1 MEHEGIEDVYELSP
15 IQEGL
20 LFHNL
25 YSPGS
30 GIYLEQVTMRM
41 RGDLDVEAYRR
52 AWQTIVDRHAVL
64 RTSFHWEGV
73 DKALQ
78 VVHRDVPFPIEVL
91 DWRDAGEEEQ
101 RERYAAFAHDDRMTG
116 FDYGVA
122 PLMRGRLIRFAD
134 DEWEFFWSFSHLLM
148 DGWSF
153 GLAFA
158 ELTTLYNAY
167 ATGAAP
173 QLPPARPYRAYLSWW
188 ARQDRSATEEFWR
201 EHLAGYTAPDALELG
216 PAPVEPL
223 PAGEPTHAVLPTPE
237 LLAQI
242 PALTAFGR
250 EHGLTLNTIMQGAW
264 MIVLSRHLGR
274 DDIIAGSTGTQ
285 RPATLTGAERIMGPM
300 LATMPVRARVRDD
313 AHLID
318 WLRELQN
325 DMARAREHADISL
338 TDLRRLA
345 DLPGNRPLFELDLA
359 FENVPVPEL
368 ALHRVEL
375 LESTYDGRP
384 HFPITMIVM
393 PGEAMPVPRMVYD
406 QTRFTASAVRRLVDQ
421 FSTTLTNMTLY
432 PGLRLGDMDIMPT
445 EQWRQVLLDWNPTEP
460 QPVAALPELFA
471 RSAAAA
477 PDAPAVTCAADTL
490 SYAELAARANRL
502 AQHLRAL
509 GVRRGDRV
517 GLCLQRSVDT
527 VVGVLGVLTAGAAY
541 VPLDLGHP
549 AERMRWILAD
559 AEVTALV
566 THDAVGAAAPEF
578 TGTVVNL
585 DADAAAIAARP
596 AEPPAD
602 GPRPDDVAYLI
613 YTSGSTGHP
622 KGVLVSHANVARL
635 VAGAGTLM
643 RLAADDTWSMVH
655 SYAFDVSVFEMW
667 GAFSTGARLV
677 VVPHETIRDPEALLA
692 LLDAE
697 RVTVFSQTPSA
708 FRQFMVPALAD
719 GAPRLPLRYV
729 IFAGEYLDTQLL
741 APWFDRYGDTQPRL
755 VNMYGITETTVHS
768 TYREITRADLAS
780 GVRSNVGR
788 PLPDLRIYLL
798 DERGMPVP
806 PGVRGEIY
814 VAGAGVTLGYQN
826 LPELTAQRFLPD
838 LYAGE
843 GEQRMYRSGD
853 LARWTDDGEL
863 EFLGRADQ
871 QVKIRG
877 FRVEPGEVEAVLR
890 ERPEIADA
898 VVLPRQIAG
907 DTRLVAYLVPADGA
921 TVRDAE
927 VTAGLRAVLPEY
939 MVPAHLVTLE
949 RFPLTPNGKIDRAA
963 LPDFDG
969 ARPDLDR
976 EYVAPRTPTEEAV
989 AAAWREMLG
998 VEKAGA
1004 YDDFFALGGHSLLAT
1019 RVAFKLR
1026 GTLGVEVPV
1035 RAIFD
1040 HPVLE
1045 RLAAAID
1052 ELSRRPATA
1061 PPVITRRARV
1071 AQRV

>member
-41 RGDLDVEAYRR
+41 RGALDVAAYRA
-52 AWQTIVDRHAVL
+52 AWQAIVDRHAVL

-91 DWRDAGEEEQ
+91 DWRDADPAGQ
-101 RERYAAFAHDDRMTG
+101 AERYARFAHDDRMTG
-116 FDYGVA
+116 FDYADA
-122 PLMRGRLIRFAD
+122 PLMRARLIRFAD

-158 ELTTLYNAY
+158 ELTALYNAF
-167 ATGAAP
+167 ATGGRAD
-173 QLPPARPYRAYLSWW
+173 LPTARPYRSYLSWW
-188 ARQDRSATEEFWR
+188 ARQDRTATEAFWR

-216 PAPVEPL
+216 PAPAGPL
-223 PAGEPTHAVLPTPE
+223 PEGEPTHAVLPTPE
-237 LLAQI
+237 LLELI
-242 PALTAFGR
+242 PPLSTFAR
-250 EHGLTLNTIMQGAW
+250 EHGLTLNTVMQGAW
-264 MIVLSRHLGR
+264 MIVLSRYLGR
-274 DDIIAGSTGTQ
+274 ADVLVGSTGTQ
-285 RPATLTGAERIMGPM
+285 RPPTLTGSERIMGPM
-300 LATMPVRARVRDD
+300 LATMPVRGRVDDD
-313 AHLID
+313 ADLIG
-318 WLRELQN
+318 WLRALQN

-338 TDLRRLA
+338 TDLRALA

-359 FENVPVPEL
+359 FENVPVPDM
-368 ALHRVEL
+368 ALHEVEL

-406 QTRFTASAVRRLVDQ
+406 QTRFTEAAVRRLVDQ
-421 FSTTLTNMTLY
+421 FSTTLTNMTRY
-432 PGLRLGDMDIMPT
+432 PELRLGDVDIMPA
-445 EQWRQVLLDWNPTEP
+445 EQWRQILLDWNRTEA

-471 RSAAAA
+471 RSAAAT
-477 PDAPAVTCAADTL
+477 PDATAVVCAGVRL

-502 AQHLRAL
+502 AHHLRGS
-509 GVRRGDRV
+509 GVRPGDRV
-517 GLCLQRSVDT
+517 GLCLQRSLDT
-527 VVGVLGVLTAGAAY
+527 VIGVLGVLTAGAAY

-549 AERMRWILAD
+549 VERMRWILAD
-559 AEVTALV
+559 ADVTALV
-566 THDAVGAAAPEF
+566 THDAVADSAPEF
-578 TGTVVNL
+578 AGTVINL
-585 DADAAAIAARP
+585 DTDAETIAARP
-596 AEPPAD
+596 TTPPDD
-602 GPRPDDVAYLI
+602 GPTPDDVAYLI

-635 VAGAGTLM
+635 VAGAGARMELT
-643 RLAADDTWSMVH
+643 ADDVWSMVH

-667 GAFSTGARLV
+667 GAFGTGARLV
-677 VVPHETIRDPEALLA
+677 VVPHEAVRDPEALLR

-719 GAPRLPLRYV
+719 DAPRLPLRHV
-729 IFAGEYLDTQLL
+729 IFAGEYLDTPAL
-741 APWFDRYGDTQPRL
+741 APWIDRYGDEQPHL

-768 TYREITRADLAS
+768 TYRRITRADLT
-780 GVRSNVGR
+780 GPVRSNVGR

-806 PGVRGEIY
+806 PGMRGEIW
-814 VAGAGVTLGYQN
+814 VAGAGVTLGYRN
-826 LPELTAQRFLPD
+826 LPELTAARFRPD

-843 GEQRMYRSGD
+843 GEERMYRSGD

-877 FRVEPGEVEAVLR
+877 FRVEPGEIEAVLR
-890 ERPEIADA
+890 DRPEIADA
-898 VVLPRQIAG
+898 VVLPRTIAG
-907 DTRLVAYLVPADGA
+907 DTRLVAYLVPVDGA
-921 TVRDAE
+921 TAADAD
-927 VTAGLRAVLPEY
+927 VTAALRAVLPEY
-939 MVPAHLVTLE
+939 MVPAHLVTLD
-949 RFPLTPNGKIDRAA
+949 RFPLTPNGKTDRAA

-969 ARPDLDR
+969 ARPDLER

-998 VEKAGA
+998 VEKAGVH
-1004 YDDFFALGGHSLLAT
+1004 DDFFALGGHSLLAT

-1026 GTLGVEVPV
+1026 GALGVEVPV

-1045 RLAAAID
+1045 RLATAID
-1052 ELSRRPATA
+1052 GLGHRPAA
-1061 PPVITRRARV
+1061 AAPVIARQPRR

>member
-41 RGDLDVEAYRR
+41 RGPLDVAAYQR

-78 VVHRDVPFPIEVL
+78 VVRRDVPFPIEVL
-91 DWRDAGEEEQ
+91 DWRDADPDAQ
-101 RERYAAFAHDDRMTG
+101 RERYDAFALDDRMTG
-116 FDYGVA
+116 FDYAVA
-122 PLMRGRLIRFAD
+122 PLMRGKLIRFAD
-134 DEWEFFWSFSHLLM
+134 EEWEFFWSFSHLLM

-158 ELTTLYNAY
+158 ELTALYNAY
-167 ATGAAP
+167 ATGGSADL
-173 QLPPARPYRAYLSWW
+173 QPARPYRAYLSWW
-188 ARQDRSATEEFWR
+188 ARQDRSATEDFWR
-201 EHLAGYTAPDALELG
+201 GYLAGHTSPDALELG
-216 PAPVEPL
+216 PAPAEPL

-237 LLAQI
+237 LLEQI

-250 EHGLTLNTIMQGAW
+250 EHGLTLNTLMQGAW

-274 DDIIAGSTGTQ
+274 EDVVAGSTGTQ

-300 LATMPVRARVRDD
+300 LATTPVRARVRDD

-325 DMARAREHADISL
+325 DMAQAREHADISL
-338 TDLRRLA
+338 TDLRGLA

-359 FENVPVPEL
+359 FENVPVPEM
-368 ALHRVEL
+368 ALHEVEL
-375 LESTYDGRP
+375 VESTYDGRP

-406 QTRFTASAVRRLVDQ
+406 QTRFTESAVRRLVDQ
-421 FSTTLTNMTLY
+421 FSATLTNMTLY

-445 EQWRQVLLDWNPTEP
+445 EQWREVLLEWNSTEP

-471 RSAAAA
+471 RAASAA
-477 PDAPAVTCAADTL
+477 PDAPALTYAGQTL

-502 AQHLRAL
+502 AQHLRAV
-509 GVRRGDRV
+509 GVRPGDRV
-517 GLCLQRSVDT
+517 GLCLQRSLDT

-559 AEVTALV
+559 ADVTALV
-566 THDAVGAAAPEF
+566 THDAVGDAAPGF
-578 TGTVVNL
+578 AATVVNL
-585 DADAAAIAARP
+585 DTDAEAIAARP

-602 GPRPDDVAYLI
+602 GPGPDDVAYLI

-635 VAGAGTLM
+635 VAGAATLM
-643 RLAADDTWSMVH
+643 ELSADDAWSMVH

-667 GAFSTGARLV
+667 GAFSTGARLL

-692 LLDAE
+692 LLGAE

-708 FRQFMVPALAD
+708 FRQFMAPALTD
-719 GAPRLPLRYV
+719 GAARLPLRYV
-729 IFAGEYLDTQLL
+729 IFAGEYLDTPVLG
-741 APWFDRYGDTQPRL
+741 PWFDRYGDAQPRL

-768 TYREITRADLAS
+768 TYREITRADV
-780 GVRSNVGR
+780 GGPVRSNVGR

-814 VAGAGVTLGYQN
+814 VAGAGVTLGYRN

-898 VVLPRQIAG
+898 VVLPREIAG

-921 TVRDAE
+921 TVRDAD

-939 MVPAHLVTLE
+939 MVPAHLVTLD
-949 RFPLTPNGKIDRAA
+949 RFPLTPNGKTDRAA
-963 LPDFDG
+963 LPGFDG

-1045 RLAAAID
+1045 RLAGAID
-1052 ELSRRPATA
+1052 ELASRPAAA
-1061 PPVITRRARV
+1061 PPVIARQARV

>member
-1 MEHEGIEDVYELSP
+1 MELEGIEDVYELSP

-41 RGDLDVEAYRR
+41 RGPLDVGAYRS
-52 AWQTIVDRHAVL
+52 AWQAIVDRHAVL

-78 VVHRDVPFPIEVL
+78 VVHRDVEFPIDVL
-91 DWRDAGEEEQ
+91 DWRAADPAEQ
-101 RERYAAFAHDDRMTG
+101 RERYDEFAHADRMTG
-116 FDYGVA
+116 FDYATA

-134 DEWEFFWSFSHLLM
+134 EEWEFFWSFSHLLM

-158 ELTTLYNAY
+158 ELTSLYNAY
-167 ATGAAP
+167 ATGGAAD
-173 QLPPARPYRAYLSWW
+173 LPPARPYRAYLSWW

-201 EHLAGYTAPDALELG
+201 EHLAGYTAPDTLELG
-216 PAPVEPL
+216 PAPVVPL
-223 PAGEPTHAVLPTPE
+223 PEGEPTHAVLPTPE
-237 LLAQI
+237 LLEQI
-242 PALTAFGR
+242 PPLTTFAR
-250 EHGLTLNTIMQGAW
+250 EHGLTLNTVMQGAW
-264 MIVLSRHLGR
+264 MLVLSRYLGR
-274 DDIIAGSTGTQ
+274 ADVLAGSTGTQ
-285 RPATLTGAERIMGPM
+285 RPATLTGSERIMGPM
-300 LATMPVRARVRDD
+300 LATMPVRARIRDD
-313 AHLID
+313 APLVD
-318 WLRELQN
+318 WLRELQT

-359 FENVPVPEL
+359 FENVPVPDL
-368 ALHRVEL
+368 GLDGVEL
-375 LESTYDGRP
+375 VESTYDGRP

-406 QTRFTASAVRRLVDQ
+406 QTRFTATAVRRLVDQ
-421 FSTTLTNMTLY
+421 FSATLTNMTRY
-432 PGLRLGDMDIMPT
+432 PELRLGDMDIMPT
-445 EQWRQVLLDWNPTEP
+445 EQWRQVLLEWNATEP
-460 QPVAALPELFA
+460 QPVAALPELFSRA
-471 RSAAAA
+471 VTAT
-477 PDAPAVTCAADTL
+477 PDATAVVYAGQRL

-502 AQHLRAL
+502 AHHLRES
-509 GVRRGDRV
+509 GVRPGDRV
-517 GLCLQRSVDT
+517 GLCLHRSLET

-559 AEVTALV
+559 AEVDVLV
-566 THDAVGAAAPEF
+566 THRAAAEAVPEF
-578 TGTVVNL
+578 AGRVVDL
-585 DADAAAIAARP
+585 DAEADAIAARP

-602 GPRPDDVAYLI
+602 GPVPDDVAYLI

-635 VAGAGTLM
+635 VAGAGTRM
-643 RLAADDTWSMVH
+643 EFTAEDGWSMVH

-667 GAFSTGARLV
+667 GAFGHGARLV
-677 VVPHETIRDPEALLA
+677 VVPHEAVRDPEALLA
-692 LLDAE
+692 LLAAE

-708 FRQFMVPALAD
+708 FRQFMPPALAD

-729 IFAGEYLDTQLL
+729 IFAGEYLDIPAL
-741 APWFDRYGDTQPRL
+741 APWVDRYGDEQPRL

-768 TYREITRADLAS
+768 TYRRITRADLT
-780 GVRSNVGR
+780 GPVRSNVGR

-806 PGVRGEIY
+806 PGMRGEIF
-814 VAGAGVTLGYQN
+814 VAGAGVTLGYRN
-826 LPELTAQRFLPD
+826 LPELTAARFRSDP
-838 LYAGE
+838 YAGE

-877 FRVEPGEVEAVLR
+877 FRVEPGEIEAVLR
-890 ERPEIADA
+890 DRPEIADA
-898 VVLPRQIAG
+898 VVLPREIAG
-907 DTRLVAYLVPADGA
+907 DTRLVAYLVPADST
-921 TVRDAE
+921 TVVDVE
-927 VTAGLRAVLPEY
+927 VTEGLRALLPEY
-939 MVPAHLVTLE
+939 MVPAHLVTLD
-949 RFPLTPNGKIDRAA
+949 RFPLTPNGKTDRGA

-969 ARPDLDR
+969 ARTSVDR
-976 EYVAPRTPTEEAV
+976 EYVAPRTGTEEAV

-1004 YDDFFALGGHSLLAT
+1004 HDDFFALGGHSLLAT

-1026 GTLGVEVPV
+1026 GSLGVEVPV
-1035 RAIFD
+1035 RAVFD

-1052 ELSRRPATA
+1052 DLAKRPAVAA
-1061 PPVITRRARV
+1061 PAITRQPRL

>member
-41 RGDLDVEAYRR
+41 RGALDVAAYRA
-52 AWQTIVDRHAVL
+52 AWQAIVDRHAVL

-78 VVHRDVPFPIEVL
+78 VVHRDVEFPIEVL
-91 DWRDAGEEEQ
+91 DWRDADPAGQ
-101 RERYAAFAHDDRMTG
+101 AERYARFAHDDRMTG
-116 FDYGVA
+116 FDYADA
-122 PLMRGRLIRFAD
+122 PLMRARLIRFAD

-158 ELTTLYNAY
+158 ELTALYNAF
-167 ATGAAP
+167 ATGTAAD
-173 QLPPARPYRAYLSWW
+173 LPPARPYRSYLSWW
-188 ARQDRSATEEFWR
+188 ARQDRTTTEAFWR
-201 EHLAGYTAPDALELG
+201 EHLAGYSAPDTLELG
-216 PAPVEPL
+216 PAPVGPL
-223 PAGEPTHAVLPTPE
+223 PDGEPTHAVLPTPE
-237 LLAQI
+237 LLELL
-242 PALTAFGR
+242 PPLTAFGR
-250 EHGLTLNTIMQGAW
+250 EHGLTLNTLMQGAW

-274 DDIIAGSTGTQ
+274 ADVLVGSTGTQ
-285 RPATLTGAERIMGPM
+285 RPPTLTGSERIMGPM
-300 LATMPVRARVRDD
+300 LATMPVRGRVRDD
-313 AHLID
+313 ADLIG

-325 DMARAREHADISL
+325 DMARARDHADISL
-338 TDLRRLA
+338 TDLRALA
-345 DLPGNRPLFELDLA
+345 DLPGNRPLFEVDLA
-359 FENVPVPEL
+359 FENVPVPDM
-368 ALHRVEL
+368 ALHEVEL

-406 QTRFTASAVRRLVDQ
+406 QTRFTEAAVRRLVDQ
-421 FSTTLTNMTLY
+421 FSTTLTNLTRY
-432 PGLRLGDMDIMPT
+432 PELRLGDVDIMPT
-445 EQWRQVLLDWNPTEP
+445 DQWRQVLLDWNRTEP

-471 RSAAAA
+471 RSAAAT
-477 PDAPAVTCAADTL
+477 PDAVAVVCEGARL
-490 SYAELAARANRL
+490 SYADLAARANRL
-502 AQHLRAL
+502 AHHLRGS
-509 GVRRGDRV
+509 GVRPGDRV
-517 GLCLQRSVDT
+517 GLCLQRSLDT
-527 VVGVLGVLTAGAAY
+527 VIGVLGVLTAGAAY

-549 AERMRWILAD
+549 VERMRWILAD
-559 AEVTALV
+559 ADVAALV
-566 THDAVGAAAPEF
+566 THDAVADSVPDFA
-578 TGTVVNL
+578 GTVVNL
-585 DADAAAIAARP
+585 DTDAEAIAARP
-596 AEPPAD
+596 ATPPDD
-602 GPRPDDVAYLI
+602 GPAPDDVAYLI

-635 VAGAGTLM
+635 VAGAGTRM
-643 RLAADDTWSMVH
+643 EFTADDAWSMVH

-667 GAFSTGARLV
+667 GAFGTGARLV
-677 VVPHETIRDPEALLA
+677 VVPHDTIRDPEALLR

-708 FRQFMVPALAD
+708 FRQFMAPALAD
-719 GAPRLPLRYV
+719 DAPRLPLRYV
-729 IFAGEYLDTQLL
+729 IFAGEYLDIPAL
-741 APWFDRYGDTQPRL
+741 APWVDRYGDEQPHL

-768 TYREITRADLAS
+768 TYRRITRADLT
-780 GVRSNVGR
+780 GPVRSNIGR

-806 PGVRGEIY
+806 PGVRGEIW
-814 VAGAGVTLGYQN
+814 VAGAGVTLGYRN
-826 LPELTAQRFLPD
+826 LPELTAARFVPD

-843 GEQRMYRSGD
+843 GDQRMYRSGD

-863 EFLGRADQ
+863 EFLGRADH

-877 FRVEPGEVEAVLR
+877 FRVEPGEIEAALR
-890 ERPEIADA
+890 DRPDIADA
-898 VVLPRQIAG
+898 VVLPRTIAG

-921 TVRDAE
+921 TVADAD
-927 VTAGLRAVLPEY
+927 VTAALRAVLPEY
-939 MVPAHLVTLE
+939 MVPAHLVTLD
-949 RFPLTPNGKIDRAA
+949 RFPLTPNGKTDRAA

-998 VEKAGA
+998 VEKAGVH
-1004 YDDFFALGGHSLLAT
+1004 DDFFALGGHSLLAT
-1019 RVAFKLR
+1019 RVAFRLR
-1026 GTLGVEVPV
+1026 GVLGVEVPV

-1045 RLAAAID
+1045 RLATAID
-1052 ELSRRPATA
+1052 ELTRRPAA
-1061 PPVITRRARV
+1061 AVPVIARQPRR

>member
-1 MEHEGIEDVYELSP
+1 MEHDGIEDVYELSP

-41 RGDLDVEAYRR
+41 RGALDVAAYQA
-52 AWQTIVDRHAVL
+52 AWQAIVDRHAVL
-64 RTSFHWEGV
+64 RTGFHWEGV

-91 DWRDAGEEEQ
+91 DWRDADADAQ
-101 RERYAAFAHDDRMTG
+101 RERYARFAHDDRMTG
-116 FDYGVA
+116 FDYGSA

-158 ELTTLYNAY
+158 ELTALYNAY
-167 ATGAAP
+167 ATGRSAD
-173 QLPPARPYRAYLSWW
+173 LPPARPYRAYLSWW

-201 EHLAGYTAPDALELG
+201 RHLGGYTAPDALELG
-216 PAPVEPL
+216 PAPAAPL
-223 PAGEPTHAVLPTPE
+223 AEGEPTHAVLPTPE
-237 LLAQI
+237 LLDQI
-242 PALTAFGR
+242 PALTAFAR
-250 EHGLTLNTIMQGAW
+250 EHGLTLNTVMQGAW
-264 MIVLSRHLGR
+264 MIVLSRYLGR
-274 DDIIAGSTGTQ
+274 EDVLAGSTGTQ
-285 RPATLTGAERIMGPM
+285 RPASLIGSERIMGPM

-313 AHLID
+313 AELID

-325 DMARAREHADISL
+325 DMAQAREHADISL

-359 FENVPVPEL
+359 FENVPVPEMS
-368 ALHRVEL
+368 LHEVEL
-375 LESTYDGRP
+375 VESTYDGRP

-393 PGEAMPVPRMVYD
+393 PGEAMPVPRLVYD
-406 QTRFTASAVRRLVDQ
+406 QTRFTEAAVRRLVDQ
-421 FSTTLTNMTLY
+421 FSTTLTNMILY

-445 EQWRQVLLDWNPTEP
+445 EQWRQVLLDWNPTEE

-471 RSAAAA
+471 RSASAA
-477 PDAPAVTCAADTL
+477 PDAIAVVCAGQRL
-490 SYAELAARANRL
+490 SYADLAARANRL
-502 AQHLRAL
+502 AHHLRAI
-509 GVRRGDRV
+509 GVRPGDRV
-517 GLCLQRSVDT
+517 GLCLHRSIDM

-549 AERMRWILAD
+549 AERMRYILAD
-559 AEVTALV
+559 ADVTALV
-566 THDAVGAAAPEF
+566 THAAAAGAAPEF
-578 TGTVVNL
+578 AGALVDL
-585 DADAAAIAARP
+585 DADAPAIAAQP

-613 YTSGSTGHP
+613 YTSGSTGRP

-635 VAGAGTLM
+635 VAGASTLM
-643 RLAADDTWSMVH
+643 ELGADDAWSMVH

-667 GAFSTGARLV
+667 GAFHHGARLV
-677 VVPHETIRDPEALLA
+677 VVPHDAVRDPEALLA
-692 LLDAE
+692 LLHAE

-708 FRQFMVPALAD
+708 FRQFMVPALAER
-719 GAPRLPLRYV
+719 APRLPLRYV
-729 IFAGEYLDTQLL
+729 IFAGEYLDTPLL
-741 APWFDRYGDTQPRL
+741 APWIDRYGDDQPRL

-768 TYREITRADLAS
+768 TYRRITRADLT
-780 GVRSNVGR
+780 GPIRSNVGR

-798 DERGMPVP
+798 DERAMPVP
-806 PGVRGEIY
+806 PGMRGEIH
-814 VAGAGVTLGYQN
+814 VGGAGVTLGYRN

-843 GEQRMYRSGD
+843 GEHRMYRSGD

-877 FRVEPGEVEAVLR
+877 FRVEPGEIEAVLR
-890 ERPEIADA
+890 DRPEIADA
-898 VVLPRQIAG
+898 VVLPREIAG

-921 TVRDAE
+921 SVVDAE
-927 VTAGLRAVLPEY
+927 LSNALRAVLPEY
-939 MVPAHLVTLE
+939 MVPAHLVTLD
-949 RFPLTPNGKIDRAA
+949 RFPLTPNGKTDRAA
-963 LPDFDG
+963 LPEFDG
-969 ARPDLDR
+969 ARAALDR
-976 EYVAPRTPTEEAV
+976 EYVAPRTATEEAV
-989 AAAWREMLG
+989 AAAWRELLG
-998 VEKAGA
+998 VEKAGVH
-1004 YDDFFALGGHSLLAT
+1004 DDFFALGGHSLLAT

-1026 GTLGVEVPV
+1026 GVLGVEVPV

-1045 RLAAAID
+1045 RLAGAID
-1052 ELSRRPATA
+1052 ELTRRPAASA
-1061 PPVITRRARV
+1061 PTIARQPRV